1 MKQGCRRLDPSTLCT
16 PLRRLFLLH
25 LRCSLYFDAVI
36 SVYIGYFRRP
46 LTHPLALVF
55 PLLYPRTCTST
66 HHPSART
73 YSYVSPPLPRTL
85 SSLLHLICS
94 HFIISSHL
102 PARLATY
109 SIPILLILYLHTTY
123 YFVPLHHASIHHPL
137 LFQAI
142 LPRLVARYG
151 RLSRHHADGPMGS
164 SRVGG
169 GRGERG
175 EEVGSGEGGAGEERR
190 TRFREGWKQDD
201 RGRHALGAFASPT
214 PVAIS
219 T

>member
-1 MKQGCRRLDPSTLCT
+1 MRRRGLALICVSSSWMKQGCRRLDPSTLCT

-36 SVYIGYFRRP
+36 SAYIGYFRRP

-55 PLLYPRTCTST
+55 PAPLLILVLTST
-66 HHPSART
+66 HYPSART

-123 YFVPLHHASIHHPL
+123 YFVPSILHPL
-137 LFQAI
+137 RHL
-142 LPRLVARYG
+142 RLSSLV
-151 RLSRHHADGPMGS
+151 LSRHTDAWPATMVPMGS

-169 GRGERG
+169 PR
-175 EEVGSGEGGAGEERR
+175 
-190 TRFREGWKQDD
+190 
-201 RGRHALGAFASPT
+201 
-214 PVAIS
+214 
-219 T
+219 